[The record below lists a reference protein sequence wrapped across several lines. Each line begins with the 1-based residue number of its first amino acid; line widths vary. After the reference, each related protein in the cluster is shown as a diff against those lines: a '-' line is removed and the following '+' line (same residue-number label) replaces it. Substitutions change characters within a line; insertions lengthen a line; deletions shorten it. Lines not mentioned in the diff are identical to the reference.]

1 MQEKNGLIPPK
12 EDFYNELKELLKDNA
27 KWIEQVKMSLEL
39 LAHLYDSFL
48 KIENKYDT
56 SLKECEKIAL
66 EVKEKYAQITALS
79 VKIGEDFLEF
89 SKETRG
95 LLESMSLKESAVLQ
109 ALEKVE
115 HLAHEMEVYFTEIEN
130 FKVKLE
136 LFKEEMAEFNDT
148 FNAQKSEVLQS
159 LEDFKREFAEDK
171 IRLEK
176 MINDAS
182 ADLTGFRT
190 QILLEKTE
198 LEKRLESAKQDFTKL
213 TQNATN
219 ELLAKKEELKT
230 ELEGLAERH
239 FGGLWAHIFDIER
252 VLMEKGVVSLG
263 EAVLLPEN

>member
-27 KWIEQVKMSLEL
+27 KWVEQVKMSLEL

-89 SKETRG
+89 SQQTRG

-159 LEDFKREFAEDK
+159 IEDFKREFAQDK

-198 LEKRLESAKQDFTKL
+198 LE
-213 TQNATN
+213 
-219 ELLAKKEELKT
+219 
-230 ELEGLAERH
+230 GLAGRH
-239 FGGLWAHIFDIER
+239 FGELYAHIFNIEKL
-252 VLMEKGVVSLG
+252 LMEKGVVSL
-263 EAVLLPEN
+263 EQ